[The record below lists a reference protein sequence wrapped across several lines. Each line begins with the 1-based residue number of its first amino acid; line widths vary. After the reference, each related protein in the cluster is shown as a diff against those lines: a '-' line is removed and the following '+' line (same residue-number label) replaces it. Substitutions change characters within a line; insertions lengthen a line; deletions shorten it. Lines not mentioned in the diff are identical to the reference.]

1 MASKKSTTRDG
12 PRTVNRKVT
21 SATARGGS
29 QQRSQAQRKYDEA
42 AQALADM
49 PRIPGSPDAVVEL
62 YALASDEVATSIPGG
77 VEIRIPPRPDLTG
90 TEPKPWDCTCGPSH
104 NSAIIDQCP
113 VCHDR
118 RPFDYTPPVPENAPF
133 QSHPVR
139 EDWPQPD
146 ESPDDY
152 AKRMD
157 EARGRDLPEQGNE
170 VTPGAG
176 VVHVAGYYCPIEFAG
191 PVGSVSV
198 DPALVQQV
206 VDLTN
211 AAARSAAVRS
221 VTIGVK
227 NPQQARLVLRVDFDL
242 GEAGVRTVRD
252 E

>member
-12 PRTVNRKVT
+12 PRTGNRKIKRRQENVVL
-21 SATARGGS
+21 SPGEGPPSSPKLFMHEGEGRWREEDARPLE
-29 QQRSQAQRKYDEA
+29 QA
-42 AQALADM
+42 AL
-49 PRIPGSPDAVVEL
+49 
-62 YALASDEVATSIPGG
+62 T
-77 VEIRIPPRPDLTG
+77 PRPDLTG
-90 TEPKPWDCTCGPSH
+90 TEPKPWDCLCGKAH
-104 NSAIIDQCP
+104 NSAIVEQCP
-113 VCHDR
+113 VCKTR

-133 QSHPVR
+133 QGRYGDYGGHPVR

-157 EARGRDLPEQGNE
+157 EARGRELPEQGSE
-170 VTPGAG
+170 VTPSAG
-176 VVHVAGYYCPIEFAG
+176 VSHVAGYYCPIEFAG

-227 NPQQARLVLRVDFDL
+227 NPQQARLVFRVDFDL
-242 GEAGVRTVRD
+242 GEAGVRTVAD
-252 E
+252 V